1 VRVARRQRLDHRVRA
16 RAVPAG
22 TDAVTA
28 ARGQRDRACHD
39 GQQPEQQRTTTGHP
53 AQYGDDARLV
63 IQVWT
68 NGRVSKRRVMERDDP
83 SAVRQQLELLRIEHQ
98 LAVSIGLDA
107 DPEYMADLER
117 QLEIWEAAWVGA
129 AVTQLAVRRAEL
141 RGRPQG

>member
-1 VRVARRQRLDHRVRA
+1 
-16 RAVPAG
+16 
-22 TDAVTA
+22 
-28 ARGQRDRACHD
+28 
-39 GQQPEQQRTTTGHP
+39 
-53 AQYGDDARLV
+53 
-63 IQVWT
+63 
-68 NGRVSKRRVMERDDP
+68 MECDDP
-83 SAVRQQLELLRIEHQ
+83 SAARQQLELLRIEHQ